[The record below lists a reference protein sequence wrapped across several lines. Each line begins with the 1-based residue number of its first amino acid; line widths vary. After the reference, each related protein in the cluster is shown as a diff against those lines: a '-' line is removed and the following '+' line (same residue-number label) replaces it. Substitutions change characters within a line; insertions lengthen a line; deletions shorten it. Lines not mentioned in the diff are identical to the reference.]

1 MLNHERDN
9 CKGSH
14 TCSMCGLLVSKNEVW
29 EGNHNCFNT
38 LSVQLN
44 KMLSEKDQLIKVLKD
59 EIARKNMTIR
69 QLIDT
74 QISMEQR
81 LAKIEQVLWFEDQTS
96 LMKLKVS

>member
-1 MLNHERDN
+1 M
-9 CKGSH
+9 
-14 TCSMCGLLVSKNEVW
+14 
-29 EGNHNCFNT
+29 
-38 LSVQLN
+38 
-44 KMLSEKDQLIKVLKD
+44 IKVLKD

-96 LMKLKVS
+96 LMKLKVSKGVKKNGHKKEREE